1 MELVIRK
8 KMKKRH
14 FFGILGCFTMLA
26 VYINCF
32 RSFINLFAGDI

>member
-14 FFGILGCFTMLA
+14 FLEFLA

>member
-8 KMKKRH
+8 NEKTT

>member
-14 FFGILGCFTMLA
+14 FGILGCFTMLA